1 MDHAKVIAVCMA
13 LCAFAVSTVA
23 GIAVNNEFDL
33 ILTRAIL
40 ALGACYVI
48 GYIIGAAGQYTF
60 SQRVEELQRIASA
73 GSERGA
79 NNQQSTIRTS

>member
-13 LCAFAVSTVA
+13 LCAFAISTVA

-40 ALGACYVI
+40 ALAGCYVI
-48 GYIIGAAGQYTF
+48 GYIVGAAGQYAF
-60 SQRVEELQRIASA
+60 SQRVEELRQAVA
-73 GSERGA
+73 PGGKE
-79 NNQQSTIRTS
+79 QQSTIKTS